1 MMAENDMKGDAANG
15 APGDANGGA
24 ANGSSGNVKGGN
36 AVVKK
41 TVASMIMA
49 FLTCAFGS
57 LVVAFALNQVLK
69 PAGFSPGGVTG
80 LSVLVNKISSN
91 LIPVGV
97 AQIVMNI
104 PLFILG
110 YRTLGREFIFR
121 SIMGTLMTSIFV
133 DALSFT
139 ANYWVLETEPILSAI
154 WGGVLLGIGYGI
166 IFRTGATTGG
176 TDIAARILQKKMG
189 YLTLGQLLLFFNIM
203 FLVVVGLVNWSVS
216 AALYTGITV
225 FISSKVVDQVE
236 GGVNYAKEVLLVSD
250 KAQEIGSDVISELG
264 RGATILHGKGAFTG
278 KEHPVLW
285 VVVYNRQLP
294 KLREIAA
301 RHDPGVFIAIKDVR
315 EAKGLMKT
323 GRF

>member
-1 MMAENDMKGDAANG
+1 MKKERAEAGTG
-15 APGDANGGA
+15 APLTEKRNV
-24 ANGSSGNVKGGN
+24 SGTVI
-36 AVVKK
+36 AV
-41 TVASMIMA
+41 
-49 FLTCAFGS
+49 LTCMLGS
-57 LVVAFALNQVLK
+57 LIVAFALNQVLK

-80 LSVLVNKISSN
+80 LSVLANRISGEK
-91 LIPVGV
+91 IPVGA

-110 YRTLGREFIFR
+110 YRTLGKQFIFR
-121 SIMGTLMTSIFV
+121 SIMGTVMSSVFV

-139 ANYWVLETEPILSAI
+139 ASYWVLKTEPILSAV

-176 TDIAARILQKKMG
+176 TDIAARVLQKKMN
-189 YLTLGQLLLFFNIM
+189 YLTLGQLLLFFNVI
-203 FLVVVGLVNWSVS
+203 FLIVVGFVNRSVS

-225 FISSKVVDQVE
+225 FISAKVVDQVE

-250 KAQEIGSDVISELG
+250 KAQEIGSDIINELG
-264 RGATILHGKGAFTG
+264 RGATILYGRGAYTG
-278 KEHPVLW
+278 REHPVLW

-301 RHDPGVFIAIKDVR
+301 RHDPTVFIAIKDVR
-315 EAKGLMKT
+315 EAKGLTKT